1 MKQRPACRTVT
12 YIALFSLLTIFY
24 LSGFHHQI
32 AIAQRITESVE
43 AKTAGNDEFS
53 RGVQAV
59 KDKNFQLAVNL
70 FETAAHRSEYEA
82 QYNLAYLL
90 RHGKGRPQNYA
101 DALYWVLLAQL
112 GGIELAEEL
121 AREIEDRLTEKQLE
135 PILEKVEAHLESR
148 VEIGEFE
155 AIPQLAY
162 YHHALLPEANYEKAY
177 LWYAI
182 AVALNLPEVMDLRDK
197 MEEEIEPEQIA
208 VLQAQTTDIFNRLL
222 TGGPIRENKT
232 EAENEN

>member
-1 MKQRPACRTVT
+1 MRRPSACRTVT
-12 YIALFSLLTIFY
+12 YSIIFCVLTI
-24 LSGFHHQI
+24 LCLDGFKHQT
-32 AIAQRITESVE
+32 ALAQSISESVD
-43 AKTAGNDEFS
+43 ANTAGNDEFS

-70 FETAAHRSEYEA
+70 FETAASRSEYEA
-82 QYNLAYLL
+82 QYNLGYLL

-121 AREIEDRLTEKQLE
+121 AGEIKDRLTEKQLA
-135 PILEKVEAHLESR
+135 PVLEKIETHLEGR
-148 VEIGEFE
+148 IETGQFE

-162 YHHALLPEANYEKAY
+162 YHHGLLPESDYEQAY

-182 AVALNLPEVMDLRDK
+182 AVALNLPEMMDLRDE
-197 MEEEIEPEQIA
+197 MEDQIEPDQIA
-208 VLQAQTTDIFNRLL
+208 VLQIQTTDIFNRLL
-222 TGGPIRENKT
+222 AGGPIRHNKT
-232 EAENEN
+232 EAKNEN

>member
-1 MKQRPACRTVT
+1 MARLSAFSAVN
-12 YIALFSLLTIFY
+12 YSALFGLLTIFF
-24 LSGFHHQI
+24 LSGFGHPP
-32 AIAQRITESVE
+32 AIAQSVNESAETNTLRI
-43 AKTAGNDEFS
+43 DEFS

-112 GGIELAEEL
+112 GGIEQAEEL
-121 AREIEDRLTEKQLE
+121 AEEIEDRLTEKQLE
-135 PILEKVEAHLESR
+135 PVLAKVEDHLERR
-148 VEIGEFE
+148 VETGEFE
-155 AIPQLAY
+155 AIPQLAD
-162 YHHALLPEANYEKAY
+162 YHHAFLPEADYEQAY

-182 AVALNLPEVMDLRDK
+182 AVALNLPEMTERRDE
-197 MEEEIEPEQIA
+197 MEDKIEPERIA
-208 VLQAQTTDIFNRLL
+208 VLQKQTTDIFNRLL
-222 TGGPIRENKT
+222 EGGSIHQSKT
-232 EAENEN
+232 EAANEN

>member
-1 MKQRPACRTVT
+1 MKRCPACRTVT
-12 YIALFSLLTIFY
+12 YSTLFCLLTIFY
-24 LSGFHHQI
+24 LSGFSHHI
-32 AIAQRITESVE
+32 ALAQRISESVE
-43 AKTAGNDEFS
+43 TNTAGNDEFS
-53 RGVQAV
+53 RAVQAV

-70 FETAAHRSEYEA
+70 FETAASRSEYEA

-121 AREIEDRLTEKQLE
+121 AGEIEDRLTEKQLE
-135 PILEKVEAHLESR
+135 PVLEKVEAHLKGR
-148 VEIGEFE
+148 IEIGEFE

-162 YHHALLPEANYEKAY
+162 YNHSLLPEANYEQAY

-182 AVALNLPEVMDLRDK
+182 AVALNLPEMVDLRDE

-208 VLQAQTTDIFNRLL
+208 VLQAQTTEIFNRLL
-222 TGGPIRENKT
+222 AGGPIRQNKT
-232 EAENEN
+232 EATNEN

>member
-1 MKQRPACRTVT
+1 MSRLWAFSAVN
-12 YIALFSLLTIFY
+12 YSALLGLLTIFF
-24 LSGFHHQI
+24 LPGFGNPS
-32 AIAQRITESVE
+32 AIAESVNE
-43 AKTAGNDEFS
+43 SAKTNTTRIDEFS

-112 GGIELAEEL
+112 GGIEQAEEL
-121 AREIEDRLTEKQLE
+121 AEEIEDRLTEKQLE
-135 PILEKVEAHLESR
+135 PVLAKVEDHLERR
-148 VEIGEFE
+148 VETGEFE
-155 AIPQLAY
+155 AIPQLAD
-162 YHHALLPEANYEKAY
+162 YHHAFLPEADYEQAY

-182 AVALNLPEVMDLRDK
+182 AVALNLPEMTERRDE
-197 MEEEIEPEQIA
+197 MEDKIEPEQIA
-208 VLQAQTTDIFNRLL
+208 VLQKKTTDIFNRLL
-222 TGGPIRENKT
+222 AGGPIHQSKT
-232 EAENEN
+232 EAANEN

>member
-1 MKQRPACRTVT
+1 MARVLASSSVN
-12 YIALFSLLTIFY
+12 YSALLGLLTMFF
-24 LSGFHHQI
+24 LSEFVNLP
-32 AIAQRITESVE
+32 AMAQSVSES
-43 AKTAGNDEFS
+43 AKTNTTRTDEFS
-53 RGVQAV
+53 RGVQAW
-59 KDKNFQLAVNL
+59 KDENFQLAVNL

-121 AREIEDRLTEKQLE
+121 AEEIQDRLPEKQLE
-135 PILEKVEAHLESR
+135 PVLAEIENHLER
-148 VEIGEFE
+148 RIETGEFE

-162 YHHALLPEANYEKAY
+162 YHHALLPEADYAQAY

-182 AVALNLPEVMDLRDK
+182 AVALNLPDMTELRDE
-197 MEEEIEPEQIA
+197 MEDEVEPEEIA
-208 VLQAQTTDIFNRLL
+208 VLQLKTTDIFNRLL
-222 TGGPIRENKT
+222 AGGPIHQNKP
-232 EAENEN
+232 EAANEN

>member
-1 MKQRPACRTVT
+1 MRRLSAFRTFT
-12 YIALFSLLTIFY
+12 QSTLFCALTILC
-24 LSGFHHQI
+24 LSGFNHK
-32 AIAQRITESVE
+32 AALAQSVSESVE
-43 AKTAGNDEFS
+43 ANATDNDEFS

-70 FETAAHRSEYEA
+70 FETAASRSEYEA

-112 GGIELAEEL
+112 GGIELANGL
-121 AREIEDRLTEKQLE
+121 AGEIEDKLTEKQLE
-135 PILEKVEAHLESR
+135 PVLEKVETHLQGRIET
-148 VEIGEFE
+148 GEFE
-155 AIPQLAY
+155 AIPQLAFY
-162 YHHALLPEANYEKAY
+162 YHSLLPEADYEQAY

-182 AVALNLPEVMDLRDK
+182 AVALNLPEVRDLRDE
-197 MEEEIEPEQIA
+197 MEDEIQPEQIA
-208 VLQAQTTDIFNRLL
+208 VLQIQTTDIFNRLL
-222 TGGPIRENKT
+222 AGGPIRQNKT

>member
-1 MKQRPACRTVT
+1 MAWLSATSTVN
-12 YIALFSLLTIFY
+12 YSAQLSLLTIFF
-24 LSGFHHQI
+24 LFGLGHLP
-32 AIAQRITESVE
+32 AMAQSVSES
-43 AKTAGNDEFS
+43 AKTNATQTDEFS

-121 AREIEDRLTEKQLE
+121 AEEIEDRLTEKQLE
-135 PILEKVEAHLESR
+135 PVLEKVEDHLERR
-148 VEIGEFE
+148 VETGEFE

-162 YHHALLPEANYEKAY
+162 YHHALLPEADYEQAY

-182 AVALNLPEVMDLRDK
+182 AVALNLPEMTEWRDE
-197 MEEEIEPEQIA
+197 MEDEIEPEQIA
-208 VLQAQTTDIFNRLL
+208 VLQIKTTDIFNRLL
-222 TGGPIRENKT
+222 AGRPIHQNKP
-232 EAENEN
+232 EAANEN

>member
-1 MKQRPACRTVT
+1 MAWLSATSTINYSAQ
-12 YIALFSLLTIFY
+12 LSLLAMFF
-24 LSGFHHQI
+24 LFGLGNLP
-32 AIAQRITESVE
+32 AMAQSVSES
-43 AKTAGNDEFS
+43 AKTNATRTDEFS

-121 AREIEDRLTEKQLE
+121 AKEIEGRLTEKQLE
-135 PILEKVEAHLESR
+135 PVLTKVEDHLERR
-148 VEIGEFE
+148 VETGEFE

-162 YHHALLPEANYEKAY
+162 YHHALLPEADYEQAY

-182 AVALNLPEVMDLRDK
+182 AVALNLPEMTEWRDE
-197 MEEEIEPEQIA
+197 MEDEIEPEQIA
-208 VLQAQTTDIFNRLL
+208 VLQIKTTDIFNRLL
-222 TGGPIRENKT
+222 AGTPIHQNKP
-232 EAENEN
+232 EAANEN

>member
-1 MKQRPACRTVT
+1 MTRDSACRTVA
-12 YIALFSLLTIFY
+12 YSALFCLLTVFY
-24 LSGFHHQI
+24 LSGFPHQI
-32 AIAQRITESVE
+32 ALAQRATESVVINTSG
-43 AKTAGNDEFS
+43 KDEFS

-70 FETAAHRSEYEA
+70 FETAASRSEYEA

-121 AREIEDRLTEKQLE
+121 ASEIEDRLTEQLE
-135 PILEKVEAHLESR
+135 PVLEKVETHLESR
-148 VEIGEFE
+148 IEVGEFE

-162 YHHALLPEANYEKAY
+162 YHHSLLPEANYEQAY

-182 AVALNLPEVMDLRDK
+182 AVALNLPEVMDLRDE

-222 TGGPIRENKT
+222 VGGPIRQNKT
-232 EAENEN
+232 EAANEN

>member
-1 MKQRPACRTVT
+1 MKRRPACRTVT
-12 YIALFSLLTIFY
+12 CIALLSLLTIFY
-24 LSGFHHQI
+24 LSGFHYQI
-32 AIAQRITESVE
+32 AMAQNMTESVE
-43 AKTAGNDEFS
+43 AKTTGNDEFS

-70 FETAAHRSEYEA
+70 FETAAHRSEHEA

-90 RHGKGRPQNYA
+90 RQGKGRPQNYA

-112 GGIELAEEL
+112 GGIELAKEL
-121 AREIEDRLTEKQLE
+121 AGEIEDKLTEKQLE
-135 PILEKVEAHLESR
+135 PVLEKVEAHLESR
-148 VEIGEFE
+148 IEIGEFE
-155 AIPQLAY
+155 AISQLAY
-162 YHHALLPEANYEKAY
+162 YHHGLLPEANYEKAY

-182 AVALNLPEVMDLRDK
+182 AVALNLPEVMELRDK

-222 TGGPIRENKT
+222 VGGPIRENKT

>member
-1 MKQRPACRTVT
+1 MTWLSATSTVN
-12 YIALFSLLTIFY
+12 YSAQLSLLTMFF
-24 LSGFHHQI
+24 LFGLGHLPAMAQSVGESG
-32 AIAQRITESVE
+32 
-43 AKTAGNDEFS
+43 KTNATRTDEFS

-121 AREIEDRLTEKQLE
+121 AKEIEGRLTEKQLE
-135 PILEKVEAHLESR
+135 PVLAKVEDHLERR
-148 VEIGEFE
+148 VETGEFE

-162 YHHALLPEANYEKAY
+162 YHHALLPEADYEQAY

-182 AVALNLPEVMDLRDK
+182 AVALNLPEMTEWRDE
-197 MEEEIEPEQIA
+197 MEDEIEPEQIA
-208 VLQAQTTDIFNRLL
+208 VLQIKTTDIFNRLL
-222 TGGPIRENKT
+222 AGTPIHQNKP
-232 EAENEN
+232 EAANEN